1 MAGLKLPI
9 LPNAPPPPPRTT
21 AMVGSTFWSTPVE
34 FSVVYWSSSRGSW
47 PAPTPTA

>member
-9 LPNAPPPPPRTT
+9 WPMAPPPKPSTT
-21 AMVGSTFWSTPVE
+21 AIVGSTFWSMSAE
-34 FSVVYWSSSRGSW
+34 FSVVYCSSSSGSW